1 MDKKENLLKA
11 LNGQPHDHIPVSFW
25 QHLLPEDLHGI
36 RCVDSHVEFYRR
48 TDLDF
53 IKIMH
58 DGLTAPVTLRPSGL
72 EELLAYRPGRESN
85 PYNREYLERAA
96 AVNDRLASEVYTYCN
111 IFTPITLLRRVG
123 DNRLRAW
130 IKQDKQAV
138 IDILNRMGED
148 IAWLSERMV
157 RRAGCLGCF
166 LAFQGAESREAAA
179 VSPEPETA
187 AGYVLFTPEEYEEI
201 AGPSDR
207 MGLEAANEASDCNIL
222 HFCGWNQVKNHLQVW
237 KDYPGRVLNWAT
249 CVEELTLEDGREYFG
264 GRIVMG
270 GFDNRRGRLLY
281 SAGREA
287 VEAETR
293 KLVDVYRVRYK
304 TDDGLMIGADCSFLT
319 DFETERFNWVT
330 EALKKYEHME

>member
-1 MDKKENLLKA
+1 
-11 LNGQPHDHIPVSFW
+11 
-25 QHLLPEDLHGI
+25 
-36 RCVDSHVEFYRR
+36 
-48 TDLDF
+48 
-53 IKIMH
+53 
-58 DGLTAPVTLRPSGL
+58 
-72 EELLAYRPGRESN
+72 
-85 PYNREYLERAA
+85 
-96 AVNDRLASEVYTYCN
+96 
-111 IFTPITLLRRVG
+111 
-123 DNRLRAW
+123 
-130 IKQDKQAV
+130 
-138 IDILNRMGED
+138 
-148 IAWLSERMV
+148 MV
-157 RRAGCLGCF
+157 
-166 LAFQGAESREAAA
+166 
-179 VSPEPETA
+179 
-187 AGYVLFTPEEYEEI
+187 
-201 AGPSDR
+201 
-207 MGLEAANEASDCNIL
+207 LEAANEASDCNIL